1 VCDRNNGTL
10 DPGCFLLNRFDEQAI
25 EVVAAHRHCVRAA
38 AARPAAFAN
47 APVRGLE
54 AGHNQNYGLAGH
66 GLFRRLQES
75 AAALAIGREA
85 VFGKRLVDAIVE
97 AADEL
102 VLPGL
107 ASGALLACVD

>member
-1 VCDRNNGTL
+1 VCDRNNGTI

-38 AARPAAFAN
+38 AASPAAFAN
-47 APVRGLE
+47 APGRGLVSGAQWLRGSWSIPPP
-54 AGHNQNYGLAGH
+54 AGN
-66 GLFRRLQES
+66 R
-75 AAALAIGREA
+75 GRSCDWA
-85 VFGKRLVDAIVE
+85 RSRFFGERLVDAIVE